1 MKRRVS
7 RITRLRSKN
16 SSLAKLGAF
25 FEPLDVD
32 IESFNN
38 PFSKTYNNPSSKV
51 NRRKK
56 RNHIPD
62 LVVLPPKDITKI
74 SETKI
79 PIDGKNSFPTGIV
92 KSSIKTP
99 EFNDNTTYH
108 QRKRRTKS
116 SRQLGITREQ
126 LDILKQANNR
136 LRELEKNAF
145 ARASPAA
152 NAVINRLSV
161 IYGDN
166 KPDEVEF
173 NVDNLSSAK
182 KAQVIAEARKFLKM
196 SSSTVEGTQVAINNR
211 DIALAERWDLI
222 RKDSFGNYI
231 MDEKGNYVIDNE
243 RFTSYRDIAELYSSD
258 ISTYNLGSAIAYDV
272 ISTSITDGVDYD
284 VIKITLEI
292 AIKAVSEKYMLDV
305 AEVSTRLG
313 SEIDVIEKA
322 MEYLTM
328 NNVIEWESETNFI
341 EKYYKGSISE
351 MIYGNDMDK
360 FIEDIEYYS
369 THLNDRREEVDIKKT
384 GNFKFKW

>member
-284 VIKITLEI
+284 VIKITFEI

>member
-7 RITRLRSKN
+7 RISRLRSEKK
-16 SSLAKLGAF
+16 SSLKNMGAF

-32 IESFNN
+32 IELFNN
-38 PFSKTYNNPSSKV
+38 PFSKSYTNHSSRI

-56 RNHIPD
+56 RNHITD
-62 LVVLPPKDITKI
+62 LDILPPKGITKI

-79 PIDGKNSFPTGIV
+79 PINGKNIPPSGIM
-92 KSSIKTP
+92 KNSIKSP
-99 EFNDNTTYH
+99 EFNTITSR
-108 QRKRRTKS
+108 QGRRRDKS

-152 NAVINRLSV
+152 NAVITRLAV

-166 KPDEVEF
+166 RPSEVEF
-173 NVDNLSSAK
+173 NVENLSSGK
-182 KAQVIAEARKFLKM
+182 KAQIIAEARKFLKM
-196 SSSTVEGTQVAINNR
+196 SSSTVEGTQTAINNR

-222 RKDSFGNYI
+222 ERDSFGNF
-231 MDEKGNYVIDNE
+231 MTDENGNYIIDRE
-243 RFTSYRDIAELYSSD
+243 KFTAYQDIAELYSSD
-258 ISTYNLGSAIAYDV
+258 ISTYNLGSAVAYDV
-272 ISTSITDGVDYD
+272 ISTSITDGVDED
-284 VIKITLEI
+284 IIKTTLEI
-292 AIKAVSEKYMLDV
+292 AVKAVSKKHVLDV

-322 MEYLTM
+322 MDYLNF
-328 NNVIEWESETNFI
+328 NNKVEWEYETNFI

-351 MIYGNDMDK
+351 MIYGNDMNK
-360 FIEDIEYYS
+360 FIEDVEYYS
-369 THLNDRREEVDIKKT
+369 THLKDRRKEVNEKKI

>member
-1 MKRRVS
+1 MKRRIS
-7 RITRLRSKN
+7 RISRLRSKN
-16 SSLAKLGAF
+16 SSLKNLGAF

-32 IESFNN
+32 IEMFNN
-38 PFSKTYNNPSSKV
+38 PFSKSYNNHSSRI
-51 NRRKK
+51 NRRKR
-56 RNHIPD
+56 RNHITG
-62 LVVLPPKDITKI
+62 LEILPPKGITKI

-79 PIDGKNSFPTGIV
+79 PINGKNIPPSGIM
-92 KSSIKTP
+92 KNSIKSP
-99 EFNDNTTYH
+99 EFNTITS
-108 QRKRRTKS
+108 RKGRRRDKS

-136 LRELEKNAF
+136 LKELEKNAF

-196 SSSTVEGTQVAINNR
+196 STSTVEGTQVAINNR

-243 RFTSYRDIAELYSSD
+243 RFTSYQDIAELYSSD

-284 VIKITLEI
+284 VIKTTLEI
-292 AIKAVSEKYMLDV
+292 AIKAVSKKHVLDV

>member
-1 MKRRVS
+1 MKRRVN
-7 RITRLRSKN
+7 RIPRLRSKN

-25 FEPLDVD
+25 FEPLDIDV
-32 IESFNN
+32 ESFNN
-38 PFSKTYNNPSSKV
+38 PFSKTYNNSSSKV

-56 RNHIPD
+56 RNRIPD
-62 LVVLPPKDITKI
+62 LDVLPPKGITKI

-79 PIDGKNSFPTGIV
+79 PINGKNLPPSGIM

-99 EFNDNTTYH
+99 EFNTITSR
-108 QRKRRTKS
+108 QGRRRDKS

-152 NAVINRLSV
+152 NSVITRLAV
-161 IYGDN
+161 IYGDD
-166 KPDEVEF
+166 KPTEVEF
-173 NVDNLSSAK
+173 NVENLSSAK
-182 KAQVIAEARKFLKM
+182 KARIIAEARKFLKM
-196 SSSTVEGTQVAINNR
+196 STSTVEGTQVAINNR

-222 RKDSFGNYI
+222 EQDSFGNFM
-231 MDEKGNYVIDNE
+231 MDENGNYIIDRE
-243 RFTSYRDIAELYSSD
+243 KFTAYQDIAELYSSD
-258 ISTYNLGSAIAYDV
+258 ISTYNLGSAVAYDV
-272 ISTSITDGVDYD
+272 ISNSITDGVDED
-284 VIKITLEI
+284 VIKTTFEI
-292 AIKAVSEKYMLDV
+292 AVKAVSKNHVLDV

-322 MEYLTM
+322 MEYLKL

-351 MIYGNDMDK
+351 MIYGNDMNK

-369 THLNDRREEVDIKKT
+369 THLNDRREEVDIKKM

>member
-62 LVVLPPKDITKI
+62 LVVSPPKDITKI

-243 RFTSYRDIAELYSSD
+243 RFTSYQDIAELYSSD

-272 ISTSITDGVDYD
+272 ISTSITDGVYYD